1 MNRKMEKRK
10 AYYITTPI
18 YYVNDVPHIGH
29 AYTTIAADTMAR
41 YKRLR
46 GFDVLFATGSD
57 EHGQKIAKSAEKMG
71 IEPLELANQVV
82 LKFKNLWPVLNIRP
96 DDFIRTTEK
105 RHEQVV
111 KKIFTRLYDKGDI
124 YKGEYEGWYCIP
136 CETFW
141 PESQMEEN
149 KCPDCGRQI
158 EKFKEESYFFKMSRY
173 QDKLLNYIRE
183 NTDCIQPE
191 SRKNEILRFI
201 ERGLKDQSVTRTRAS
216 LNWGIDLPFDS
227 EHVIYV
233 WFDALINYLTVAG
246 YGIDEEKFN
255 FYWPEAVHLIGK
267 DILRF
272 HTIIWFTMLMA
283 ADITPPKMVFSHG
296 WWTIEGEKMS
306 KSKGNVVDPYQIAE
320 EFSADAFRYFL
331 LRELSF
337 GQDGNFSRQLLIQR
351 INYDLANDLGNL
363 LSRTIAMAKIFCAGK
378 IPYVSEKDEVYDIEL
393 RKLAANTIDQV
404 LGDMDGMSFNLAL
417 ENIWKLIRR
426 TNKYIDQT
434 EPWILGRDESKK
446 ERLHQVIYHLTESLR
461 IISLLIYPF
470 MPPTALKI
478 WNQLGIKENIE
489 KMVIPEDIRWGKL
502 KPDTQVKPGEN
513 LFPRIDEDKGVDQGK
528 VTKDKEPEEQDTQ
541 EVKDDKSVSQNISIE
556 QFKAIDLRVG
566 RILTAEDIPGTD
578 KLLKIK
584 VDFKNEVRTL
594 VAGIKEQYSPEALI
608 DKNIVVVYNLEP
620 AKIRGIQSQ
629 GMLLAASDKEKV
641 VLLTTDKDVNA
652 GSKIR

>member
-1 MNRKMEKRK
+1 MEKGK

-46 GFDVLFATGSD
+46 GFDVLFATGTD

-82 LKFKNLWPVLNIRP
+82 KKFKNLWPTLNIRP

-105 RHEQVV
+105 RHEEVV
-111 KKIFTRLYDKGDI
+111 QKIFNQLYEKGDI
-124 YKGEYEGWYCIP
+124 YKGKYEGWYCIP

-141 PESQMEEN
+141 PETQIEGN
-149 KCPDCGRQI
+149 KCPDCGRPI

-173 QDKLLNYIRE
+173 QDRLLQHIQE
-183 NTDCIQPE
+183 NPTCIQPE
-191 SRKNEILRFI
+191 SRKNEIIRFI
-201 ERGLKDQSVTRTRAS
+201 QGGLKDQSVTRIRTS
-216 LNWGIDLPFDS
+216 LNWGIDVPFDS
-227 EHVIYV
+227 KHVIYV

-246 YGIDEEKFN
+246 YGIDEKKFN

-267 DILRF
+267 DIVRF

-283 ADITPPKMVFSHG
+283 AGIQPPKMVFSHG

-306 KSKGNVVDPYQIAE
+306 KSKGNVVDPYQVAAE
-320 EFSADAFRYFL
+320 YTADAFRYFL

-363 LSRTIAMAKIFCAGK
+363 LSRTIAMAKIFCDGK
-378 IPYVSEKDEVYDIEL
+378 IPSAAPEEETYDL
-393 RKLAANTIDQV
+393 DLKKLAEQTVNKVIDN
-404 LGDMDGMSFNLAL
+404 MDQMSFNLAL
-417 ENIWKLIRR
+417 ENIWTLIRR

-434 EPWILGRDESKK
+434 EPWLLGRDKSKK
-446 ERLHQVIYHLTESLR
+446 ERLNQVIYYLAESLR
-461 IISLLIYPF
+461 IISLLVSAF
-470 MPPTALKI
+470 MPETATKI
-478 WNQLGIKENIE
+478 RNQLGIKEDIE
-489 KMVIPEDIRWGKL
+489 KVTIPEDTRWGKL
-502 KPDTQVKPGEN
+502 KPGTLVNPGDN
-513 LFPRIDEDKGVDQGK
+513 LFPRIEEKRENKAKKPTKEDISTGEKTQTISLDE
-528 VTKDKEPEEQDTQ
+528 
-541 EVKDDKSVSQNISIE
+541 
-556 QFKAIDLRVG
+556 FKKLDLRVG
-566 RILTAEDIPGTD
+566 KIISAEDVPGTD
-578 KLLKIK
+578 KLLKLK
-584 VDFKNEVRTL
+584 VDFKSEVRTL
-594 VAGIKEQYSPEALI
+594 VAGIKKHYLPETI
-608 DKNIVVVYNLEP
+608 IGKNIVVVFNLAP

-629 GMLLAASDKEKV
+629 GMLLAASDGDKTI
-641 VLLTTDKDVNA
+641 LLTTEKDIKA

>member
-1 MNRKMEKRK
+1 MEKRK

-82 LKFKNLWPVLNIRP
+82 LKFKNLWPVLNIKP

-111 KKIFTRLYDKGDI
+111 QKIFNRLYEKGDI
-124 YKGEYEGWYCIP
+124 FKGEYEGWYCIA
-136 CETFW
+136 CEAFW
-141 PESQMEEN
+141 PESQVEGN
-149 KCPDCGRQI
+149 ICPDCGRPI

-173 QDKLLNYIRE
+173 QDQLLQHIRE
-183 NTDCIQPE
+183 HPDCIKPE
-191 SRKNEILRFI
+191 SRKNEITRFI

-216 LNWGIDLPFDS
+216 LNWGIDVPFDS
-227 EHVIYV
+227 EHVVYV

-246 YGIDEEKFN
+246 YGTDEEKFN

-283 ADITPPKMVFSHG
+283 ADIPPPKMVFSHG
-296 WWTIEGEKMS
+296 WWTMEGEKMS
-306 KSKGNVVDPYQIAE
+306 KSKGNVVDPYQVAE
-320 EFSADAFRYFL
+320 EFDADSFRYFL

-363 LSRTIAMAKIFCAGK
+363 LSRTIAMAKIFCNGK
-378 IPYVSEKDEVYDIEL
+378 IPHAAGKDEVYDLEL
-393 RKLAANTIDQV
+393 RKLADDTVDQV
-404 LGDMDGMSFNLAL
+404 IKDMDQMSFNLAL
-417 ENIWKLIRR
+417 ENIWTLIRR

-434 EPWILGRDESKK
+434 EPWILGKDKSKK
-446 ERLHQVIYHLTESLR
+446 ERLNQVIYHLAQSLR
-461 IISLLIYPF
+461 IISLLVYPF
-470 MPPTALKI
+470 MPLTALKI
-478 WNQLGIKENIE
+478 WNQLGIMENIE
-489 KMVIPEDIRWGKL
+489 NMSIPEDAQWGTL
-502 KPDTQVKPGEN
+502 KPDTRVNPGEN
-513 LFPRIDEDKGVDQGK
+513 LFPRIDDEKK
-528 VTKDKEPEEQDTQ
+528 VTQKRTAEEKRTTRKETP
-541 EVKDDKSVSQNISIE
+541 EVKDDKPAAQTISIE
-556 QFKAIDLRVG
+556 EFKKLDLRVG
-566 RILTAEDIPGTD
+566 KIVSVENVPGAD

-584 VDFKNEVRTL
+584 VDFKDEVRTL
-594 VAGIKEQYSPEALI
+594 VAGIKQHYSAETLI
-608 DKNIVVVYNLEP
+608 DKNIVVVFNLEP

-629 GMLLAASDKEKV
+629 GMLLAASDRDQV
-641 VLLTTDKDVNA
+641 VLLTTDKEINA